1 MANNKNNH
9 SLNGNISKKGTITLF
24 SWNKGNSTFGNKRDD
39 ILVTIDRYKPD
50 IFASHEANFDI
61 KRDKNFDN
69 YNIEYNTIIKGY
81 NISRTIL
88 LIKKVILYKRRKD
101 FENDYISSVWVQII
115 LSKRVSTFICSY
127 YRQWSLPQELNIE
140 NSNSLKSQRDRY
152 LIFTQQVSKASKEG
166 KDLIILTD
174 ENINSLDDKSSIGNC
189 KNIQLKEIR
198 DKNIIDNS

>member
-1 MANNKNNH
+1 M
-9 SLNGNISKKGTITLF
+9 GILF
-24 SWNKGNSTFGNKRDD
+24 SWNKGNSTFGNKRND

-50 IFASHEANFDI
+50 IFAIHEANFDI
-61 KRDKNFDN
+61 KRDRGFDN
-69 YNIEYNTIIKGY
+69 YNIENNTILKGY

-88 LIKKVILYKRRKD
+88 LIKKGISYKRRKD

-127 YRQWSLPQELNIE
+127 YSQWSLPQELNIK
-140 NSNSLKSQRDRY
+140 NSNSPKSQRDRY
-152 LIFTQQVSKASKEG
+152 LTFTQQVSKANKEG

-198 DKNIIDNS
+198 DNNIIENSLTYHNKKPTFSQRG